1 MRTAI
6 KTNTATMPYEGI
18 YSANALKPRFIEGFT
33 PKQRADFENGIS
45 IHDYAREKGIKI

>member
-6 KTNTATMPYEGI
+6 KIKATDFQNMYPE
-18 YSANALKPRFIEGFT
+18 SSVKPQIIEGFT
-33 PKQRADFENGIS
+33 AKQRADFENGIS